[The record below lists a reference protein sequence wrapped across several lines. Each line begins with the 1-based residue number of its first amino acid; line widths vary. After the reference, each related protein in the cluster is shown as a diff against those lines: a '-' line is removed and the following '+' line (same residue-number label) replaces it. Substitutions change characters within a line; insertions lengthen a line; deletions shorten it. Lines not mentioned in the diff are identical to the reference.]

1 MITKNSVYTV
11 TPPDLT
17 LHMVGPSVLMLGTTL
32 EESKPYL
39 DLYDKL
45 FPDVEITF
53 YVADN
58 GFTPEY
64 MAWFRAAAGMVS
76 SVFVNVD
83 GISPEELFI
92 ATQMEHED
100 RAMVFWIS
108 EKKTQPVMLSLLN
121 SYQYQV
127 FNNLDEIEELLDQ
140 EFDKR
145 T

>member
-17 LHMVGPSVLMLGTTL
+17 LPMVGPSVLMLGITL
-32 EESKPYL
+32 DESGPYL

-53 YVADN
+53 YVTDT
-58 GFTPEY
+58 GFEPTY
-64 MAWFRAAAGMVS
+64 MAWFRAVAGMVS

-83 GISPEELFI
+83 GISPEELLI
-92 ATQMEHED
+92 ATQMERDD

-108 EKKTQPVMLSLLN
+108 QEKTRPEMLALLN
-121 SYQYQV
+121 SYQYQI
-127 FNNLDEIEELLDQ
+127 FNTLDEIESMLTQ
-140 EFDKR
+140 EFDKS

>member
-1 MITKNSVYTV
+1 MTTKNSVYTV

-32 EESKPYL
+32 KESKPYL
-39 DLYDKL
+39 DLYDRL

-53 YVADN
+53 YVADD

-83 GISPEELFI
+83 GICQEELFI
-92 ATQMEHED
+92 ATQMERDD

-108 EKKTQPVMLSLLN
+108 QKKTQPVMLALLN

-127 FNNLDEIEELLDQ
+127 FNTLDEIEGMLSE
-140 EFDKR
+140 EFDKN